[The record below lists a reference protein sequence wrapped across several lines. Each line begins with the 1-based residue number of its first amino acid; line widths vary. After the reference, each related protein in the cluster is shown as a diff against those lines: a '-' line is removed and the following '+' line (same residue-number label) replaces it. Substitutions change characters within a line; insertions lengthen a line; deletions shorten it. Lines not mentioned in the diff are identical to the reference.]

1 MGYET
6 RPGYQ
11 FDQVSLLMREGFGD
25 ARIGALTGIPR
36 WTVRDWRQKGRPG
49 LRRGTPVLDCPQ
61 CGGITSDEPSYAYLL
76 GLYLGDGCISRHPR
90 THRLRIV
97 LDARYPSIIYQ
108 AMEAM
113 AAMRAPTRGRVNV
126 LDRGGCVEISAYW
139 QHWQCLFPQHGP
151 GRKHARPI
159 LLEPWQARIAAAHPQ
174 LLLRGLIHSDGCRVT
189 NRVWGGKYS
198 YPRYFFTNKS
208 SDILEIFRAACDVL
222 GISYRNSKP
231 DTISIAKRKDVAAL
245 DSFIGP
251 KT

>member
-97 LDARYPSIIYQ
+97 LDARVVSRQ
-108 AMEAM
+108 
-113 AAMRAPTRGRVNV
+113 V
-126 LDRGGCVEISAYW
+126 VEFR
-139 QHWQCLFPQHGP
+139 L
-151 GRKHARPI
+151 R
-159 LLEPWQARIAAAHPQ
+159 HPRSSRDLSEQ
-174 LLLRGLIHSDGCRVT
+174 LLGVLTSFECVHLRH
-189 NRVWGGKYS
+189 
-198 YPRYFFTNKS
+198 
-208 SDILEIFRAACDVL
+208 
-222 GISYRNSKP
+222 
-231 DTISIAKRKDVAAL
+231 
-245 DSFIGP
+245 
-251 KT
+251 

>member
-1 MGYET
+1 
-6 RPGYQ
+6 
-11 FDQVSLLMREGFGD
+11 MRQ
-25 ARIGALTGIPR
+25 RIAA
-36 WTVRDWRQKGRPG
+36 
-49 LRRGTPVLDCPQ
+49 LDCPR
-61 CGGITSDEPSYAYLL
+61 CGGVTSDESSYAYLL
-76 GLYLGDGCISRHPR
+76 GLYLGDGCISRRPR
-90 THRLRIV
+90 AYRLRIA

-113 AAMRAPTRGRVNV
+113 AAMRAPKPGRVNL

-139 QHWQCLFPQHGP
+139 QRWPCLFPQHAP
-151 GRKHARPI
+151 GRKHSRRIHLA
-159 LLEPWQARIAAAHPQ
+159 PWQARIAAGHPRM
-174 LLLRGLIHSDGCRVT
+174 LLRGLIHSDGCRVT

-198 YPRYFFTNKS
+198 YPRYFFTNRS
-208 SDILEIFRAACDVL
+208 GDILEMFRKGCDVL